1 MNHTPD
7 FFDKTFPREI
17 YRQMLE
23 TGNSK
28 NLIQTLADMQT
39 AHGISTEQ
47 AQQTAQICLAAV
59 ASCEGIREAAY
70 EDSGALLDQFLE
82 SANAKTDEN
91 RALLLHKLYFGLTA
105 HQDPDLAEKLAQGI
119 STEELFW
126 RYYGAQPPQTP
137 ESLTA
142 LEAEVRR
149 VLETYDLSPKVI
161 RALMKDMEIN
171 GD

>member
-28 NLIQTLADMQT
+28 NLIQTLVDMQT

-59 ASCEGIREAAY
+59 ASCEGIPEHCWT
-70 EDSGALLDQFLE
+70 S
-82 SANAKTDEN
+82 
-91 RALLLHKLYFGLTA
+91 
-105 HQDPDLAEKLAQGI
+105 
-119 STEELFW
+119 FW
-126 RYYGAQPPQTP
+126 RVQMPRQMRTGRCCST
-137 ESLTA
+137 SSIL
-142 LEAEVRR
+142 
-149 VLETYDLSPKVI
+149 D
-161 RALMKDMEIN
+161 
-171 GD
+171 

>member
-70 EDSGALLDQFLE
+70 EDSGALLD
-82 SANAKTDEN
+82 
-91 RALLLHKLYFGLTA
+91 
-105 HQDPDLAEKLAQGI
+105 
-119 STEELFW
+119 
-126 RYYGAQPPQTP
+126 
-137 ESLTA
+137 
-142 LEAEVRR
+142 
-149 VLETYDLSPKVI
+149 
-161 RALMKDMEIN
+161 
-171 GD
+171 